1 MIENNLQR
9 RRGRRRSISPSDSLR
24 GYFFALAR
32 RVMQWSDDAIQ
43 ADRDRPVS
51 IGVTSLE
58 HGVGSSTVSFNLA
71 CSLASLTRNKMLLVE
86 SDFGRPYITRR
97 LGVSKSAGLSEML
110 LGVAGESE
118 AIYST
123 PIANVSVLGA
133 GMKDDQEA
141 FELPYEELVSV
152 IDESLKEF
160 AFAVFDLPL
169 ASDLTACHSM
179 APYLDG
185 VILTVDSNFIDQRR
199 VARFKKRVESY
210 GVPVIGIVLNKS

>member
-9 RRGRRRSISPSDSLR
+9 KRGRRRSISPSNSLR

-32 RVMQWSDDAIQ
+32 QVMQW
-43 ADRDRPVS
+43 ADSEGRVNGGRPVS

-71 CSLASLTRNKMLLVE
+71 CSLASLVRSKTLLIE
-86 SDFGRPYITRR
+86 SDFGRPYISRR

-110 LGVAGESE
+110 LGVAEESE
-118 AIYST
+118 TVFST
-123 PIANVSVLGA
+123 PINNVSVLGA
-133 GMKDDQEA
+133 GMKNDQES
-141 FELPYEELVSV
+141 FELPYEELAS
-152 IDESLKEF
+152 ILNESLNEF
-160 AFAVFDLPL
+160 SYTVFDLPL
-169 ASDLTACHSM
+169 ASDLTACHSI
-179 APYLDG
+179 APHLDG

-210 GVPVIGIVLNKS
+210 GVPVIGIVLNKT